1 MGHPQDWRG
10 RRAGLLGMYKCAGEG
25 GCCEIMSIINALS
38 EIQRRSSMSGADPV
52 KAVLRELAEGPPCPL
67 RP

>member
-1 MGHPQDWRG
+1 MGHPQDWRTG
-10 RRAGLLGMYKCAGEG
+10 SLGMYKCAGDAVRL
-25 GCCEIMSIINALS
+25 MSTINALS

-52 KAVLRELAEGPPCPL
+52 KAVFRHLAEGPPCPL